1 MVNCFRRNQIYG
13 GEKMRNEKEIRN
25 RIATLQKEVDE
36 IKQEHRNSDFF
47 REIASELRFAI
58 EQLEWVLGGKND

>member
-1 MVNCFRRNQIYG
+1 
-13 GEKMRNEKEIRN
+13 MRTEQDIRN

-36 IKQEHRNSDFF
+36 IKQEHRNSDFL

>member
-1 MVNCFRRNQIYG
+1 
-13 GEKMRNEKEIRN
+13 MRTEQDIRN
-25 RIATLQKEVDE
+25 RIVTLQKEVDE

-58 EQLEWVLGGKND
+58 EQLEWVLGANKND

>member
-1 MVNCFRRNQIYG
+1 
-13 GEKMRNEKEIRN
+13 MRTEQDIRN
-25 RIATLQKEVDE
+25 RIETLQKEVDE
-36 IKQEHRNSDFF
+36 IKQENRNSDFF

>member
-1 MVNCFRRNQIYG
+1 MVNYFRRNQIYG

>member
-1 MVNCFRRNQIYG
+1 
-13 GEKMRNEKEIRN
+13 MRTEQDIRN
-25 RIATLQKEVDE
+25 RIAILQKEVDE

-58 EQLEWVLGGKND
+58 EQLEWVLGGKNDQLERI

>member
-1 MVNCFRRNQIYG
+1 
-13 GEKMRNEKEIRN
+13 MRNEKEIKN
-25 RIATLQKEVDE
+25 RIITLQKEVDE